1 MFCSHPVVIIY
12 FAQVLAYGKLLVTG
26 VVCVIFTNAL
36 MKIYVLVR
44 LDVGNR
50 VQTLKGSEGFRD
62 VLVLMF

>member
-1 MFCSHPVVIIY
+1 MS
-12 FAQVLAYGKLLVTG
+12 QE
-26 VVCVIFTNAL
+26 CVIFTNAL